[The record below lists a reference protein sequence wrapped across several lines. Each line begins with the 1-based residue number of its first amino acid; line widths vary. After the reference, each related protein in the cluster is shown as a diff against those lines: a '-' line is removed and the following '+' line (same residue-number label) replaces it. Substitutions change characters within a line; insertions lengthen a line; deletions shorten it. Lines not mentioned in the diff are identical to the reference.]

1 MNEIET
7 LSNRLTQTFIK
18 SKKFGPTISEGTFH
32 GPSLMDSLAGINFN
46 EAKRRVIQGRH
57 SIWEI
62 VNHCSY
68 WMEEFTSSLEGIP
81 IKDVYEYEDWP
92 ATGSNR
98 NEWEKDNERLTI
110 AYTNLKNEIIKMEKK
125 RLNEIVNCSFHNVVF
140 QFTIRKMLY
149 GLIDHNLYHTGQIS
163 ILRE

>member
-98 NEWEKDNERLTI
+98 NEWEKR
-110 AYTNLKNEIIKMEKK
+110 
-125 RLNEIVNCSFHNVVF
+125 
-140 QFTIRKMLY
+140 
-149 GLIDHNLYHTGQIS
+149 
-163 ILRE
+163 